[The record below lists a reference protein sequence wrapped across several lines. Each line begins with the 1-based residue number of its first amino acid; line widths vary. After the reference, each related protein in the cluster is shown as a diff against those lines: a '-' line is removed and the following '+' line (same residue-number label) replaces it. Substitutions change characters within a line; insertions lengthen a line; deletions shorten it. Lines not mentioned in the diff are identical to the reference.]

1 MQRLEVSYAV
11 RYIYMCVYVYICV
24 VRRQRVNQLKTNLA
38 SLPENVKMSVS
49 FETSPYVYR
58 SLKCFG
64 M

>member
-1 MQRLEVSYAV
+1 M
-11 RYIYMCVYVYICV
+11 RYDIYMCVYVYICV

-58 SLKCFG
+58 SLKCLG